1 MKKYVS
7 LLVIA
12 LMFCA
17 VISVGCGGGS
27 DNDSGSVDNEDT
39 GGENTTYDPN
49 EEGRGGRGAV
59 IDLSAMTENYT
70 VEEGEILTKSPQ
82 TAFKIS
88 IADGAT
94 ITLRNVT
101 INGITTDPVSR
112 RWSYEWAGLTCLG
125 DATIILEGT
134 NSVRGFHYKYPG
146 IYVPEGK
153 TLTIKGNGSLTASS
167 NGYASGI
174 GGGDDIPCG
183 NIVIEGGTIKA
194 TGGGYAAGIG
204 AGSSC
209 NCGNITITG
218 GTVTATGGFGSAGI
232 GGGYYSNC
240 SSITITDKVTKVTAV
255 KGEEAP
261 YSIGAGRGRTCEM
274 VTVGGKVGQISDS
287 PYTYQPNK

>member
-1 MKKYVS
+1 
-7 LLVIA
+7 
-12 LMFCA
+12 MFCA
-17 VISVGCGGGS
+17 VVSIGCGGGGS
-27 DNDSGSVDNEDT
+27 DSTDSEQTESLTDDT
-39 GGENTTYDPN
+39 GGEDTTYDPN

-59 IDLSAMTENYT
+59 IDLSAMTEDYT
-70 VEEGEILTKSPQ
+70 AEDGEILSMSPGA
-82 TAFKIS
+82 AFKIS

-94 ITLRNVT
+94 VTLRNVT
-101 INGITTDPVSR
+101 INGISINPITR
-112 RWSYEWAGLTCLG
+112 QWSYQWAGLTCLG

-153 TLTIKGNGSLTASS
+153 TLTIKGNGALTASS
-167 NGYASGI
+167 NGYAPGI
-174 GGGDDIPCG
+174 GGGNHIPCG
-183 NIVIEGGTIKA
+183 NIVIEGGTINA

-204 AGSSC
+204 AGSSR

-240 SSITITDKVTKVTAV
+240 SSITITDKVTKVTAK

-261 YSIGAGRGRTCEM
+261 YSIGAGRGRTCET
-274 VTVGGKVGQISDS
+274 VTIGGKAGQISDS
-287 PYTYQPNK
+287 PYTYQP